1 MKMCC
6 FGLRV
11 FLLISATFL
20 SFVLH
25 KYEPQIPVVGFYF
38 MLANVISLII
48 FFLFFKE
55 LLPGFVK
62 PAAVHYFSAI
72 GGFVSGLALSL
83 INIKKSRGR
92 FLNIQISITV
102 LWIFIIFFIVL
113 NFNAVAKFFAEF

>member
-83 INIKKSRGR
+83 INIKKSKG
-92 FLNIQISITV
+92 ITV